1 MKKWLKKYIVFLK
14 YISVSI
20 ISFLIDILFFNL
32 FIFIIKSV
40 FYATILARIISSF
53 INFLLNKNAVFQNKD
68 KNKLAIIKYYML
80 VVFQMFVSA
89 FVVDKLYSILKINA
103 TLIKIPVEL
112 LLFICNYFIQ
122 KILIFKNRD

>member
-53 INFLLNKNAVFQNKD
+53 INYLLNKNAVFQNKD
-68 KNKLAIIKYYML
+68 KNKSAIIKYYML

-89 FVVDKLYSILKINA
+89 FVVDELYSILKINA

>member
-53 INFLLNKNAVFQNKD
+53 INYLLNKNAVFQNKD

>member
-53 INFLLNKNAVFQNKD
+53 INFLLNKNAVFQNKG

>member
-80 VVFQMFVSA
+80 VIFQMFVSA